1 MLVFTV
7 CIVCMMIHPHIIVK
21 KPVCKITPEMVAAL
35 KEHFCKIRG
44 GVVKKAKG
52 GKGKKKA

>member
-1 MLVFTV
+1 
-7 CIVCMMIHPHIIVK
+7 MMTIVK